1 MEFKE
6 VFEKIQKI
14 VSDKMGIN
22 LIIDDYDSFIV
33 KKMASSNC
41 ISKEKSSHQSHI
53 AITGK
58 QMDLFPYLYS
68 KAFVEESDS
77 AMKNFFVFK
86 APITIYRENCNYL
99 NPNHNINFYDNSKL
113 NEEMCVYTRSG
124 GEQVQLSIK
133 NNGDSKNFIS
143 YRELIIPNTYWI
155 VFKKKNELF
164 YESIAIKEE
173 DGKDLEVYNG
183 NIYTNR
189 TGKPSEITFVDS
201 SSLSVQ
207 QDSKSETL
215 PFNRIYFGAPGTGKS
230 YGVSKLI
237 KSVYPNFD
245 KENDEQSAY
254 VFRTTLHPEYS
265 YSDFVGQIMP
275 VEKEDGFDY
284 SFTPGV
290 FTRALKKAMLENLAV
305 ENGIQEEPKKVFL
318 VLEELSRANVAAVF
332 GDLFQLLDRDNKGKS
347 EYSISNAIISKYVNT
362 ITNDTQEAD
371 EDKVSKDVNE
381 DKKIFLPSNLIILA
395 TVNTNDQNVFAMD
408 TAFKRRFEWEYVSI
422 DPVSDKDEDVLLNN
436 ETISIPS
443 EVGLNNVQWCDF
455 YPVLNEY
462 ITSNMGLSED
472 KQIGQFFIK
481 LAQDNNEK
489 NQTQVLNKLLQYLW
503 EDIEGMAIDTHLFN
517 IEEFKSFGKLYSVW
531 KDALDKGTEVQI
543 FATEFYNKLRI
554 GTKVEDE
561 GVQGVINGSSEGE
574 QNDRNQD

>member
-1 MEFKE
+1 MEFTE
-6 VFEKIQKI
+6 VFEKIQQI
-14 VSDKMGIN
+14 VFEKMDIQ
-22 LIIDDYDSFIV
+22 LDIDDYDAFIV
-33 KKMASSNC
+33 KRMSASNC
-41 ISKEKSSHQSHI
+41 IIKGISSKQSHI

-77 AMKNFFVFK
+77 SMKNFFVFR
-86 APITIYRENCNYL
+86 APITIYQNNCNYL
-99 NPNHNINFYDNSKL
+99 NPNHNISFYNNSKL
-113 NEEMCVYTRSG
+113 NEEMCVYARSG

-143 YRELIIPNTYWI
+143 FRELMLPNTYWI

-173 DGKDLEVYNG
+173 DATDLADYNG

-201 SSLSVQ
+201 SSLYVQ

-230 YGVSKLI
+230 YRVSQLI
-237 KSVYPNFD
+237 KSVYPNFE
-245 KENDEQSAY
+245 KEDDEQSSY
-254 VFRTTLHPEYS
+254 VFRTTLHPEYT

-290 FTRALKKAMLENLAV
+290 FTRALKKALLENLAV
-305 ENGIQEEPKKVFL
+305 ENGTREEPKKVFL

-332 GDLFQLLDRDNKGKS
+332 GDLFQLLDRDNKGES
-347 EYSISNAIISKYVNT
+347 EYSISNALISKQVNT
-362 ITNDTQEAD
+362 ITDHSQEAND
-371 EDKVSKDVNE
+371 DKVGMDGNE

-422 DPVSDKDEDVLLNN
+422 DPVSDKDGLLNN
-436 ETISIPS
+436 EIISIPS
-443 EVGLNNVQWCDF
+443 ESGLKDVEWCGF
-455 YPVLNEY
+455 YPALNEY

-481 LAQDNNEK
+481 LTQDNNEK

-517 IEEFKSFGKLYSVW
+517 IEEIKSFGKLYSVW

-543 FATEFYNKLRI
+543 FARDFYDKLKF
-554 GTKVEDE
+554 GTTVNDD
-561 GVQGVINGSSEGE
+561 VQEVKDVSSEGE
-574 QNDRNQD
+574 QNDTNQN

>member
-6 VFEKIQKI
+6 VFEKIQEI

-22 LIIDDYDSFIV
+22 LIIDAYDSFIV
-33 KKMASSNC
+33 NKMAASNC
-41 ISKEKSSHQSHI
+41 ISKGISSHQTHI

-68 KAFVEESDS
+68 KAFVEESDP

-99 NPNHNINFYDNSKL
+99 DSNHEIDFMGESKL
-113 NEEMCVYTRSG
+113 TEKMCVYPRSG
-124 GEQVQLSIK
+124 GEQVQLSII
-133 NNGDSKNFIS
+133 NNGDSDNFLS
-143 YRELIIPNTYWI
+143 YRRLIVPNTFWI
-155 VFKKKNELF
+155 VLKKKNELS
-164 YESIAIKEE
+164 YDSIAIKEE
-173 DGKDLEVYNG
+173 DAKELAPFNKKFF
-183 NIYTNR
+183 INR

-201 SSLSVQ
+201 SSLYVQ
-207 QDSKSETL
+207 QDAKSETL

-230 YGVSKLI
+230 YRVSQLI
-237 KSVYPNFD
+237 KSVYPNFE
-245 KENDEQSAY
+245 KEDDEQSSY
-254 VFRTTLHPEYS
+254 VFRTTLHPEYT

-290 FTRALKKAMLENLAV
+290 FTRALKKALLENFAV
-305 ENGIQEEPKKVFL
+305 ENGTREEPKKVFL

-332 GDLFQLLDRDNKGKS
+332 GDLFQLLDRDNKGES
-347 EYSISNAIISKYVNT
+347 EYSISNALISKQVNT
-362 ITNDTQEAD
+362 ITDHTQEAND
-371 EDKVSKDVNE
+371 DKVGMDGNE

-422 DPVSDKDEDVLLNN
+422 DPVSDKDGLLNN
-436 ETISIPS
+436 EMISIPS
-443 EVGLNNVQWCDF
+443 ESGLKNVEWCDF
-455 YPVLNEY
+455 YPTLNEY

-481 LAQDNNEK
+481 LAQDNNKK
-489 NQTQVLNKLLQYLW
+489 NQTHVLNKLLQYLW

-517 IEEFKSFGKLYSVW
+517 IEKIKSFGKLYSVW

-543 FATEFYNKLRI
+543 FARDFYDKLKF
-554 GTKVEDE
+554 GTTVNDD
-561 GVQGVINGSSEGE
+561 VQEVKDVSSEGE
-574 QNDRNQD
+574 QNDTNQN

>member
-1 MEFKE
+1 MGYEE
-6 VFEKIQKI
+6 VFKKIQGI

-22 LIIDDYDSFIV
+22 LNIDAYDSFIV
-33 KKMASSNC
+33 NKMAASNC
-41 ISKEKSSHQSHI
+41 ISKGISSHQTHI

-99 NPNHNINFYDNSKL
+99 DFNHEINFMGESKL
-113 NEEMCVYTRSG
+113 TEKMCIYPRSG
-124 GEQVQLSIK
+124 GEQIQLSIIK
-133 NNGDSKNFIS
+133 NGDSDNFLS
-143 YRELIIPNTYWI
+143 YRRLIVPNTFWI
-155 VFKKKNELF
+155 VLKKKNELS
-164 YESIAIKEE
+164 YDSIAIKEE
-173 DGKDLEVYNG
+173 DAKELVSFHKK
-183 NIYTNR
+183 IFINR

-201 SSLSVQ
+201 SSLYVQ
-207 QDSKSETL
+207 QDAKSETL

-230 YGVSKLI
+230 YKVSQLI

-245 KENDEQSAY
+245 KEDDEQSSY
-254 VFRTTLHPEYS
+254 VFRTTLHPEYT
-265 YSDFVGQIMP
+265 YSDFVGQIIP
-275 VEKEDGFDY
+275 VEKEDGFNY

-290 FTRALKKAMLENLAV
+290 FTKALKKAMIENLAV
-305 ENGIQEEPKKVFL
+305 ENETQEEPKKVFL

-332 GDLFQLLDRDNKGKS
+332 GDLFQLLDRNSKGES
-347 EYSISNAIISKYVNT
+347 EYSISNALISKQVNT
-362 ITNDTQEAD
+362 ITDDTQEAN
-371 EDKVSKDVNE
+371 EDKVSKDEKE

-422 DPVSDKDEDVLLNN
+422 DPVSDKDEDGLLNN
-436 ETISIPS
+436 EMISIPS
-443 EVGLNNVQWCDF
+443 KSGLKDVEWCEF
-455 YPVLNEY
+455 YPALNEY

-481 LAQDNNEK
+481 LAKENNEK

-503 EDIEGMAIDTHLFN
+503 EDVEGMAIDTHLFN
-517 IEEFKSFGKLYSVW
+517 IQEIKSFGKLYSVW

-543 FATEFYNKLRI
+543 FAKDFYDKLKF
-554 GTKVEDE
+554 GTTLNDDD
-561 GVQGVINGSSEGE
+561 VQEVKDVSSEGE
-574 QNDRNQD
+574 QNDTN